1 MMGRAMASTSARTWA
16 IKGAS
21 DRTREAALK
30 AAAAAGL
37 TIGEWVDQALTRA
50 AEEARNPRPPAA
62 SREEVAEIIERA
74 LEARLQPIAKRLE
87 RLEQGSTTPGIVRGG
102 ANGTDPVAS
111 VVARLRQ
118 RRPLQT
124 IHGRGSRR

>member
-1 MMGRAMASTSARTWA
+1 MASTSARTWA

-37 TIGEWVDQALTRA
+37 TIGEWVDQALARA

-74 LEARLQPIAKRLE
+74 LEARLQPIAERLE
-87 RLEQGSTTPGIVRGG
+87 RLEQSTTASGAAREG
-102 ANGTDPVAS
+102 ANGVDPVAS